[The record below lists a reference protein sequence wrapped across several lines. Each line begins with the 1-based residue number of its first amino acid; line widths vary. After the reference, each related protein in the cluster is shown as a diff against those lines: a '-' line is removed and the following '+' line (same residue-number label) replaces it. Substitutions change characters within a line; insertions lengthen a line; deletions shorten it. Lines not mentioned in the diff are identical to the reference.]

1 MKYFKKVAALL
12 LFALIFVAGGITASA
27 KGNGTIKTGISIG
40 PVDVSGMTADEATG
54 AVEIYLSGAGEQEI
68 TVKLI
73 NGEEIGLPVENLEIG
88 WSNTEVVDEALSYG
102 TKGSVLSRYKEIK
115 DLENGGKVLP
125 LEISYNK
132 EAVETFV
139 AEKVTMADKKAVSA
153 GIKRESDGSFD
164 VTEGSDGYI
173 TDVEGSV
180 AVLNDTLKAGIDV
193 ALGAP
198 VEMVGEVDKPKGN
211 TDDLSQIKDLIGSFT
226 TKYTNSGASR
236 CKNVANGCSLI
247 NGSVVYPG
255 DTFSVYDAVKPFTAA
270 NGYDMAGSYL
280 NGQVVDSMGGGICQ
294 VSTTLYNAA
303 LRAELEI
310 VERNN
315 HSMVVNYVQVSG
327 DAAIS
332 ESSGKDFKFKN
343 NTEYPIFIEG
353 YTENKTITFNIYGV
367 ETRPKNRTVE
377 YENEIL
383 QTIQPDHENIV
394 ADASHGIGYVNVTSA
409 HIGYKARLWKIVKED
424 GKEVSREQVNSSSY
438 TVAPRTAVIGIA
450 TANAEHQQI
459 LMAAIATGNI
469 DYAKSVAGGLH
480 LLEIGG
486 N

>member
-1 MKYFKKVAALL
+1 MKYFKKVAPIL
-12 LFALIFVAGGITASA
+12 LFALIFAVGGVSASA
-27 KGNGTIKTGISIG
+27 KGNGVILNGVSIG
-40 PVDVSGMTADEATG
+40 PVDVSGMTGEEATD
-54 AVEIYLSGAGEQEI
+54 AVEIYISGAGERNI

-73 NGEEIGLPVENLEIG
+73 NDEEINLPVENLEIE
-88 WSNTEVVDEALSYG
+88 WNNREVIEEALSYG

-115 DLENGGKVLP
+115 DLENGGTVLP
-125 LEISYNK
+125 LGITYNK
-132 EAVETFV
+132 EAIDTFV
-139 AEKVTMADKKAVSA
+139 NEEVTKVDKKAVSA
-153 GIKRESDGSFD
+153 KISRSSNGDFS

-173 TDVEGSV
+173 TDIEGSK
-180 AVLNDTLKAGIDV
+180 AAITEAIDAGIDV

-198 VEMVGEVDKPKGN
+198 IAMVGEVDKPKGN
-211 TDDLSQIKDLIGSFT
+211 TEDLSQIKDLLGSFT

-236 CKNVANGCSLI
+236 CKNVSNGCNLI
-247 NGSVVYPG
+247 NGTVVYPG
-255 DTFSVYDAVKPFTAA
+255 DTFSAYDAVKPFTAA

-294 VSTTLYNAA
+294 VSTTLYNAV
-303 LRAELEI
+303 LKAELEV

-332 ESSGKDFKFKN
+332 ESAGKDFKFKN

-367 ETRPKNRTVE
+367 ETRPEGRTVE
-377 YENEIL
+377 YQNEIL
-383 QTIQPDHENIV
+383 QTIQPDHENII
-394 ADASHGIGYVNVTSA
+394 ADASHPIGYVSVTSA
-409 HIGYKARLWKIVKED
+409 HIGYKARLWKIVKEN
-424 GKEVSREQVNSSSY
+424 GVEVSREQVNSSSY
-438 TVAPRTAVIGIA
+438 TVAPRSAVIGVA
-450 TANAEHQQI
+450 SANAEHQSI

-480 LLEIGG
+480 LIEIGG